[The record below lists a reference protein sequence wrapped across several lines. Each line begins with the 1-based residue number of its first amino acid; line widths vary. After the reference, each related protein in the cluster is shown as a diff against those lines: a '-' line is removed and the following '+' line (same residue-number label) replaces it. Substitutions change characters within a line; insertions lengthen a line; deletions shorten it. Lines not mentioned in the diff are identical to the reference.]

1 MTAAAKPPA
10 SLTVGPYTYTVSL
23 SDGLDDG
30 LLRGCTDTDAHTIR
44 LNRRNPPALQRSTLL
59 HEALHA
65 VANVAGIRDEKL
77 TQEAFISR
85 IEAPLT
91 ALLRDNPELVGFLT
105 A

>member
-1 MTAAAKPPA
+1 MSAAKPPTT
-10 SLTVGPYTYTVSL
+10 LTVGPYTYAVSL

-65 VANVAGIRDEKL
+65 VANVAGIRDERL
-77 TQEAFISR
+77 TQEQFVTR
-85 IEAPLT
+85 LEAPLT
-91 ALLRDNPELVGFLT
+91 ALLRDNPTLVTFIT